1 MPRRGLDTGQVVEQ
15 AAAIADADGLDEVTL
30 ARVAADL
37 GVRAPSL
44 YNHVDGRAGLLRMLA
59 LQSINEL
66 AEVLRDAA
74 VGRSGAEAVAAVAHA
89 YRRYAHEHPGRYAA
103 TLSALVPGD
112 DGLAMAGAR
121 AVGVMVAVLAA
132 WGFEG
137 DAALHR
143 VRVIRAALHGFVT
156 LEDEGGFGLPL
167 DLDTSF
173 ELLLATVIA
182 GQEQRAGCPHGSA
195 RAESESPPP
204 DRRRQIGQAGAA
216 DGR

>member
-1 MPRRGLDTGQVVEQ
+1 MPRRGLDTRQVVEQ

-59 LQSINEL
+59 IKSINEL
-66 AEVLRDAA
+66 ADALRDAA
-74 VGRSGAEAVAAVAHA
+74 VGRSGAEAVTAISHA
-89 YRRYAHEHPGRYAA
+89 YRRYARDHPGRYAA
-103 TLSALVPGD
+103 TLSAPVPRD
-112 DGLAMAGAR
+112 DELAAAGAR
-121 AVGVMVAVLAA
+121 AVGVILTVLAA

-143 VRVIRAALHGFVT
+143 VRVIRAALHGFVSI
-156 LEDEGGFGLPL
+156 EDEGGFGLPL

-173 ELLLATVIA
+173 DLLLATVTA
-182 GQEQRAGCPHGSA
+182 GLEQRA
-195 RAESESPPP
+195 
-204 DRRRQIGQAGAA
+204 D
-216 DGR
+216 